1 MSKEERLKELMQTLP
16 FTEEQRKALEKA
28 NSEMQTLPFTE
39 EQRKALEKANSEMQT
54 LPFTEEQRK
63 ALEKANSE
71 MQKYSKGG
79 SVTQYDQLFLEKGKE
94 YGVDP
99 MILKGIASVESNF
112 KPKAE
117 GPKTRSGRAQG
128 MMQFIPAMQKPYGI
142 TDPFDPEQSVTG
154 AARMMRDLL
163 KRYKGDVGK
172 ALEAYNGGPRLVGKS
187 TQTRQY
193 AEKVQ
198 RKAQLFAK
206 STQKPTLEVAGT
218 ATQGPSALS
227 RTPQVSQQ
235 PPKFNAKPK
244 TGELTAS
251 LDDLGNDYKAA
262 IALTYLS
269 EDDDD
274 GLTVTERAEQLLADQ
289 EEDSGIRGDALSQ
302 IFTMEPTETEEAGPF
317 DVYAAAQN
325 PQPQQSLPEFNEGGF
340 VFGGTSLPGMPNPF
354 LNYESKL
361 TPEVRN
367 ILEGRGPQNEQ
378 YQQELAEY
386 QRQVDDYNKGV
397 LQYQDQY
404 KQYEQDLVDYQSQV
418 DAYNNEVNAYN
429 DLAKGYTD
437 RYQGAYNRWLSKA
450 EAYNRQVEQIQQKQK
465 VFDAYADVYNQK
477 VIPLYTNKN
486 LDPPDFNLWA
496 KEVAEG
502 KRFALEPDLYD
513 KTKNRNQSW
522 SDANKNLRLRLGWDP
537 KKPGAG
543 VNPFPGSLESIY
555 ANLPTAPE
563 EFKYDDPKVAKPT
576 APTMTAP
583 TFSKE
588 APTFSREKPVAPTLT
603 APNYDAKKLEEVRLA
618 QEDAAKYGKQREL
631 ALHVAADPNA
641 YNLSGFGMAAG
652 GAVDKSSALDKVRQF
667 LEETDWS
674 AVGKGALDVFVNPPT
689 TLLAGL
695 KGTGWP
701 SALALGLYPND
712 LNANEDELLARYR
725 AMAERERSTPQPPMA
740 ARSNGSPPYGED
752 VDMQMFGSTG
762 DRSMDETKKGLGRS
776 VDAIRRGVQ
785 YHPADLLGTPVDVIN
800 MLLEPVGLGSEKPF
814 MGSEYL
820 IDKGVQAGIYE
831 KPTGEGE
838 ETLARFAAGMINPT
852 LGLRAIGK
860 AAEGIETLGKTP
872 PAGAVTLADQVA
884 NVELKTNIF
893 RRSDDKPFVG
903 ELESLLQGL
912 GKEEV
917 TPLEVRQLV
926 TQYKESL
933 GSKMERRKRRVL
945 EERIDEIFENRDPNT
960 PIDLTQIYS
969 DLERTSPKRL
979 TQEILGPEYFAS
991 GVRHNIDLSEGVD
1004 NPYKNE
1010 KPLGV
1015 TTILFDTPKGV
1026 EDLGGLIYDL
1036 DKSANGLQDTF
1047 QFIGG
1052 DRQISSL
1059 ALLQQRVKD
1068 LEQIMPS
1075 SQLSNLKAEVYNALD
1090 KMPELQKL
1098 TRHLNDAAVARP
1110 KSAELDAVESSVRR
1124 DFPDLFGDPNTAQ
1137 LFNYSRGG
1145 PYADLGGPEQAM
1157 SALAVGRATH
1167 RKVLRG
1173 LINFEKELV
1182 QQGKINDTIRSE
1194 IDLAKFKLSKSGS
1207 AGITEFD
1214 SAALYYKGDDGLP
1227 NPDEG
1232 FQTLRREVLVPV
1244 LKSYQAGVGNEVFR
1258 TVRKAADKVV
1268 EEGNKL
1274 VPFGQARGDVVFHE
1288 MNRKGRN
1295 AQQLG
1300 FTRFVEFE
1308 PTDTI
1313 LAPYSSSGP
1322 PRVPVYNFPESKKGA
1337 IFATELQSDM
1347 RRAVPDPN
1355 KKPLPGQRPF
1365 ETPFNLKNQE
1375 ALRDLLIKN
1384 MVDVAVKRNRDLV
1397 LFPGADSARPELY
1410 ENLHKFVE
1418 TTAKDLGPN
1427 FKAVEVMT
1435 VNGEGKRV
1443 VRSGI
1448 FITPEGEKEI
1458 LEKGL
1463 KFAKGGMVDKPLYDR
1478 AA

>member
-1 MSKEERLKELMQTLP
+1 
-16 FTEEQRKALEKA
+16 
-28 NSEMQTLPFTE
+28 
-39 EQRKALEKANSEMQT
+39 
-54 LPFTEEQRK
+54 
-63 ALEKANSE
+63 
-71 MQKYSKGG
+71 
-79 SVTQYDQLFLEKGKE
+79 
-94 YGVDP
+94 
-99 MILKGIASVESNF
+99 
-112 KPKAE
+112 
-117 GPKTRSGRAQG
+117 
-128 MMQFIPAMQKPYGI
+128 
-142 TDPFDPEQSVTG
+142 
-154 AARMMRDLL
+154 
-163 KRYKGDVGK
+163 
-172 ALEAYNGGPRLVGKS
+172 
-187 TQTRQY
+187 
-193 AEKVQ
+193 
-198 RKAQLFAK
+198 
-206 STQKPTLEVAGT
+206 
-218 ATQGPSALS
+218 
-227 RTPQVSQQ
+227 
-235 PPKFNAKPK
+235 
-244 TGELTAS
+244 
-251 LDDLGNDYKAA
+251 
-262 IALTYLS
+262 
-269 EDDDD
+269 
-274 GLTVTERAEQLLADQ
+274 
-289 EEDSGIRGDALSQ
+289 
-302 IFTMEPTETEEAGPF
+302 MEPTETEQTNPF

-325 PQPQQSLPEFNEGGF
+325 PQPEQAMPQFNEGGF

-404 KQYEQDLVDYQSQV
+404 KQYEQDLVDYQSQL

-437 RYQGAYNRWLSKA
+437 QYQGAYNRWLSGA

-513 KTKNRNQSW
+513 KTKNKNQSW
-522 SDANKNLRLRLGWDP
+522 TDANKNIQLRLGRDP

-563 EFKYDDPKVAKPT
+563 EFKYEDPNVAKPT
-576 APTMTAP
+576 FSKEAP

-618 QEDAAKYGKQREL
+618 REDAAKYGKQREL
-631 ALHVAADPNA
+631 ALNVAADPNA
-641 YNLSGFGMAAG
+641 YNLAGFGMKNGGEVSAMERVRDFLQAMDVTPLDALYAAG
-652 GAVDKSSALDKVRQF
+652 RTGAGAAIGLMPSS
-667 LEETDWS
+667 
-674 AVGKGALDVFVNPPT
+674 
-689 TLLAGL
+689 
-695 KGTGWP
+695 
-701 SALALGLYPND
+701 
-712 LNANEDELLARYR
+712 LNEGEDELLAKYR
-725 AMAERERSTPQPPMA
+725 AMAERERSTPQPPM

-762 DRSMDETKKGLGRS
+762 DRSMEEAKKGLGRS

-785 YHPADLLGTPVDVIN
+785 YSPADLLGAPVDVIN
-800 MLLEPVGLGSEKPF
+800 MMLDPVGLGSEKPF

-852 LGLRAIGK
+852 LGPRAVGK
-860 AAEGIETLGKTP
+860 MAEGIETLGKTP
-872 PAGAVTLADQVA
+872 PKGAVTLADQTA
-884 NVELKTNIF
+884 NTELKTNVLG
-893 RRSDDKPFVG
+893 RSDNKPFVG

-917 TPLEVRQLV
+917 TPSEVRQLV
-926 TQYKESL
+926 TQYKEAL

-960 PIDLTQIYS
+960 PIALSQIYS

-979 TQEILGPEYFAS
+979 TQEILGPEHFAKTTVS
-991 GVRHNIDLSEGVD
+991 NRINLSENID

-1015 TTILFDTPKGV
+1015 TTILFDTPKGL
-1026 EDLGGLIYDL
+1026 EDIGGLIYDI
-1036 DKSANGLQDTF
+1036 DKQAQGLQETYE
-1047 QFIGG
+1047 FIGG
-1052 DRQISSL
+1052 DQQVNLLRQ
-1059 ALLQQRVKD
+1059 LQKQVQEFEQR
-1068 LEQIMPS
+1068 MPS
-1075 SQLSNLKAEVYNALD
+1075 PQLSNLKTEVNDALN
-1090 KMPELQKL
+1090 KMPDLQKL
-1098 TRHLNDAAVARP
+1098 TGLITDATMGRP
-1110 KSAELDAVESSVRR
+1110 KLKELDAVAKSLRK
-1124 DFPDLFGDPNTAQ
+1124 DFPELFDDLRTPQ
-1137 LFNYSRGG
+1137 LFEDPMRRNT
-1145 PYADLGGPEQAM
+1145 YASIGGPEAARF
-1157 SALAVGRATH
+1157 ALTVSRATH
-1167 RKVLRG
+1167 AKTLKG
-1173 LINFEKELV
+1173 LLNFEKELI
-1182 QQGKINDTIRSE
+1182 QQGKMNE
-1194 IDLAKFKLSKSGS
+1194 NLQGHIDRAKFKLSKNAP
-1207 AGITEFD
+1207 AGVDEFD
-1214 SAALYYKGDDGLP
+1214 NAALYSN
-1227 NPDEG
+1227 NPAGFDEEIK
-1232 FQTLRREVLVPV
+1232 QLRLAVLFDV
-1244 LKSYQAGVGNEVFR
+1244 LKSYQAGAGNEAFR
-1258 TVRKAADKVV
+1258 TIRNAADKFTA
-1268 EEGNKL
+1268 EASKSI
-1274 VPFGQARGDVVFHE
+1274 PFGQGKGDYIHE
-1288 MNRKGRN
+1288 MNTKGRD

-1313 LAPYSSSGP
+1313 LRPYSSSMSSTS
-1322 PRVPVYNFPESKKGA
+1322 RVPVYDFPQSKKGA

-1347 RRAVPDPN
+1347 RRAVPKKDDDPFVAT
-1355 KKPLPGQRPF
+1355 RPF
-1365 ETPFNLKNQE
+1365 ETPFNLRNQE

-1397 LFPGADSARPELY
+1397 LFPSSDSARPELY
-1410 ENLHKFVE
+1410 ENIHKFVE
-1418 TTAKDLGPN
+1418 TTVKDLGPN

-1435 VNGEGKRV
+1435 VNGQGKRV